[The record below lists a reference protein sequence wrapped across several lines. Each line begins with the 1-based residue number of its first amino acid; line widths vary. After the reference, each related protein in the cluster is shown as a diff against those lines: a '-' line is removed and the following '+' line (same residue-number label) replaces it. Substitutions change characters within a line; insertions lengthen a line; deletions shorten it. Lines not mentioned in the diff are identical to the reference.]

1 LNAASQYFNGG
12 AMKMNKTGT
21 FYYMNTRNHNFTNRD
36 QKGIIYVV
44 PLLPNWAI
52 GVVVTGAVL
61 FVAAAVVAGM
71 MFYAKSHPHSGVAN
85 FFSKM

>member
-1 LNAASQYFNGG
+1 
-12 AMKMNKTGT
+12 
-21 FYYMNTRNHNFTNRD
+21 MNTRNHDFSNRD

-44 PLLPNWAI
+44 PLLPSWAV

-61 FVAAAVVAGM
+61 FAIASVCAGL

-85 FFSKM
+85 LFSKI